1 MSKAILISG
10 ASSGIGRALSLE
22 LDRQGYQVFAGV
34 RKPDDAEA
42 IRSQSSDRLIPLLLD
57 VTLPETITAA
67 CRDVCVKTGGE
78 LYCLINNAGISIGG
92 SMEFISI
99 ENFKH
104 QLDVNVIGQLALTQA
119 CLPLLRKGIGRV
131 IFVSSVAGRLVSPFN
146 SPYGV
151 SKAALVAMA
160 DGLRLE
166 LAPWNI
172 KISVLIVGS
181 VQTPIWEKS
190 SRMAGEI
197 LRFMPAESRDMYG
210 KMQSRAGKFYAHA
223 GKHGMQVEEL
233 VRITKG
239 VIKSSRPKEYILVGR
254 DAVLIE
260 LMAKLLPVRWRDWLV
275 RERMGL
281 LKPDNADRG

>member
-1 MSKAILISG
+1 
-10 ASSGIGRALSLE
+10 
-22 LDRQGYQVFAGV
+22 
-34 RKPDDAEA
+34 
-42 IRSQSSDRLIPLLLD
+42 
-57 VTLPETITAA
+57 
-67 CRDVCVKTGGE
+67 
-78 LYCLINNAGISIGG
+78 
-92 SMEFISI
+92 MEFISI